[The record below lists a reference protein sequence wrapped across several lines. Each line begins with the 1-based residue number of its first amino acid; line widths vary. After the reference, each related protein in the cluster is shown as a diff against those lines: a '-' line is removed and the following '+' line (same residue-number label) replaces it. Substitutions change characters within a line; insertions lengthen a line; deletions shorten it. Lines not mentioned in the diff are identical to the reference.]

1 MLIILWVKTLHID
14 NWDLFGLWSLSGCI
28 LFAPPDARANF
39 LNNDLLCNS
48 TCSVIGCCITY
59 WGGGGGHKRK
69 RSINWNNWIIWNGVS
84 TNQSRNVGSKRSFRR
99 LCHPVLIWSLSSPRM
114 STSSSNGNEE
124 LIEAAQALI
133 QEAKNLKA
141 DVELLTDTY
150 GQALEGCQK
159 LSRKIDAEI
168 KFISQ
173 VSREWV

>member
-1 MLIILWVKTLHID
+1 
-14 NWDLFGLWSLSGCI
+14 
-28 LFAPPDARANF
+28 
-39 LNNDLLCNS
+39 
-48 TCSVIGCCITY
+48 
-59 WGGGGGHKRK
+59 
-69 RSINWNNWIIWNGVS
+69 
-84 TNQSRNVGSKRSFRR
+84 
-99 LCHPVLIWSLSSPRM
+99 M

-173 VSREWV
+173 VSRE